1 MLESLHIS
9 NYALIDEVN
18 IDFHSG
24 LNIITGETG
33 AGKSI
38 MLGAL
43 SLILGG
49 RADTRSVRTASR
61 KSVIE
66 AVFAIDDYPALRSYC
81 DANDIEWDDTR
92 CILRREISAA
102 TGRSRAFV
110 NDSPVPLSKLSG
122 VAMLLVDIHSQHQ
135 NQLLSQPEFQLQVID
150 SLASNHARLHDH
162 AVRYQAFRDAAR
174 KMKMAQAALAKSRD
188 DEEYMRYQLEQ
199 LTELDL
205 YEGEQEELERQRD
218 VLSNLADIKR
228 HLGDALEALDG
239 DDGGALDGL
248 RTASDAVDSL
258 DSVLDDD
265 DNLPERLDNAIIEID
280 DIAETLRRANSNL
293 HADPAALDRIEQ
305 RLGNI
310 YSLQRKHRVDSVEAL
325 MEIQGKLQKKLDALD
340 NSDETLREL
349 SREARRLHA
358 LAKESAAEISAA
370 RHEAAERFA
379 ADLTAAAMP
388 LGMKNLRVDI
398 AVSPAELSSTG
409 SDRVDF
415 LFAFN
420 KNQQPISVAS
430 GASGGE
436 ISRLMLSIKSII
448 ASKMA
453 LPSIIF
459 DEIDTGVSG
468 DVAHRMGDMMRRIA
482 GSLQVI
488 AITHLPAVAAKGAHH
503 YKVYKEDDEMSTH
516 TYIRPLSDD
525 ERVAEL
531 ALMLSGNADDEAAR
545 ANAISLLKQ

>member
-18 IDFHSG
+18 IDFHGG

-340 NSDETLREL
+340 NSDETLRAL

-436 ISRLMLSIKSII
+436 ISRLMMSIKSII

>member
-340 NSDETLREL
+340 NSDETLRAL

>member
-310 YSLQRKHRVDSVEAL
+310 Y
-325 MEIQGKLQKKLDALD
+325 
-340 NSDETLREL
+340 
-349 SREARRLHA
+349 
-358 LAKESAAEISAA
+358 
-370 RHEAAERFA
+370 
-379 ADLTAAAMP
+379 
-388 LGMKNLRVDI
+388 
-398 AVSPAELSSTG
+398 
-409 SDRVDF
+409 
-415 LFAFN
+415 
-420 KNQQPISVAS
+420 
-430 GASGGE
+430 
-436 ISRLMLSIKSII
+436 
-448 ASKMA
+448 
-453 LPSIIF
+453 
-459 DEIDTGVSG
+459 
-468 DVAHRMGDMMRRIA
+468 
-482 GSLQVI
+482 
-488 AITHLPAVAAKGAHH
+488 
-503 YKVYKEDDEMSTH
+503 
-516 TYIRPLSDD
+516 
-525 ERVAEL
+525 
-531 ALMLSGNADDEAAR
+531 
-545 ANAISLLKQ
+545 

>member
-18 IDFHSG
+18 IDFHTG

-110 NDSPVPLSKLSG
+110 NDSPVPLSKLRG

-174 KMKMAQAALAKSRD
+174 KMKMAQAALAKSRE

-305 RLGNI
+305 RLGSI

-340 NSDETLREL
+340 NSDETLRAL

-398 AVSPAELSSTG
+398 AVSPTELSSTG

>member
-310 YSLQRKHRVDSVEAL
+310 YSLQRKHRVDSGEAL

-340 NSDETLREL
+340 NSDETLRAL